1 MTPSER
7 ISIQRTRPEDLG
19 YRVNGI
25 VIMAVRRVWY
35 CRSSARRAWRNWSM
49 EVGWA
54 DEGEYN
60 AGERRDG
67 ITTRWIVCDGVDSSC
82 CRIFCRIGGKC
93 DAEVP
98 AGGGI
103 GT

>member
-1 MTPSER
+1 
-7 ISIQRTRPEDLG
+7 
-19 YRVNGI
+19 
-25 VIMAVRRVWY
+25 
-35 CRSSARRAWRNWSM
+35 M

-54 DEGEYN
+54 DEGGYS

-82 CRIFCRIGGKC
+82 CRMFCRIGGKG
-93 DAEVP
+93 DADAPV
-98 AGGGI
+98 GGGI